1 MGGDLIEIF
10 TAPENFETVR
20 EAIEGRGIPIASAE
34 ISRIPKTTIALE
46 EKQAFQTMTLINGLE
61 DLDDVAEV
69 YSNLD
74 ISDELMAKFEE
85 QE

>member
-1 MGGDLIEIF
+1 M
-10 TAPENFETVR
+10 R
-20 EAIEGRGIPIASAE
+20 EAIERRCIPIASAE

-61 DLDDVAEV
+61 DLEDVAEV